1 MNTHTIKLLFAGA
14 IGFFVAWAWFAPVE
28 QEHEHEHDHDHHAH
42 DHHAHEHEEAHE
54 EVAMND
60 QDMVVHQI
68 TAVAVEAGTLKPVL
82 ELKGKL
88 IFHPDLVAHIV
99 PKISGIAKESKKKL
113 GDHVEKG
120 ELMAV
125 LESKEMADAKA
136 LYLDASSHESLML
149 KQLESQQV
157 LEDKKMGSKAALES
171 AVNAHEEALIAKNL
185 AKEKLLSY
193 GLMPADLE
201 NLSSDYRL
209 YEIRSPLKGVV
220 IQRHLTQGEY
230 VEGNEPIFEV
240 ADLSKVWVEIPVPQ
254 QEMKALKRGSVVK
267 VELPCA
273 PGSYQAELVYVS
285 PFVEQAS
292 ITGKAIAELKNE
304 KEIHCPGSYVKV
316 FVEGVT
322 SKTAL
327 LVPKKSVQ
335 EIEGEKVVF
344 VREGDLF
351 IKRVVQLGAEDSTFV
366 EVVEGLRK
374 GERVAHDGS
383 FLLKADLGKY
393 TMEHEH

>member
-1 MNTHTIKLLFAGA
+1 MNTHTFKFLLSGA
-14 IGFFVAWAWFAPVE
+14 IGFFIAWAWFSPIE
-28 QEHEHEHDHDHHAH
+28 QEHAHEHAHHHDHDH
-42 DHHAHEHEEAHE
+42 DHEHEEVHE
-54 EVAMND
+54 EVAMSD
-60 QDMVVHQI
+60 QEMATHQI
-68 TAVAVEAGTLKPVL
+68 TAVTVEEGTLRPIL
-82 ELKGKL
+82 ELKGKM
-88 IFHPDLVAHIV
+88 IFHPDLFAHIV
-99 PKISGIAKESKKKL
+99 PKISGIAKESRKKL

-136 LYLDASSHESLML
+136 LYLDASSHEEYMR
-149 KQLESQQV
+149 KQLESQQA
-157 LEDKKMGSKAALES
+157 LEDKKIGSKNALES
-171 AVNAHEEALIAKNL
+171 ALNSYEEAAIAKNL

-193 GLMPADLE
+193 GLQPEELN
-201 NLSSDYRL
+201 NLSADYRL
-209 YEIRSPLKGVV
+209 YEIRSPLKGTV

-230 VEGNEPIFEV
+230 VEGSEPIFEV

-254 QEMKALKRGSVVK
+254 QEMKALKRGSVVRIQ
-267 VELPCA
+267 LPCA
-273 PGSYQAELVYVS
+273 PETYNAELVYVS

-316 FVEGVT
+316 FIDGAASE
-322 SKTAL
+322 TAL

-351 IKRVVQLGAEDSTFV
+351 IKRIVQLGAEDHSSV
-366 EVVEGLRK
+366 EVVEGLTK
-374 GERVAHDGS
+374 GEQIAADGS
-383 FLLKADLGKY
+383 FILKADLGKY
-393 TMEHEH
+393 SMEHEH

>member
-1 MNTHTIKLLFAGA
+1 
-14 IGFFVAWAWFAPVE
+14 
-28 QEHEHEHDHDHHAH
+28 
-42 DHHAHEHEEAHE
+42 
-54 EVAMND
+54 MND
-60 QDMVVHQI
+60 QEMDLHQV
-68 TAVAVEAGTLKPVL
+68 TAVTVEAGKLKPVI

-120 ELMAV
+120 ELMAI

-136 LYLDASSHESLML
+136 LYLDATSHESLMQ
-149 KQLESQQV
+149 KQWESQQA
-157 LEDKKMGSKAALES
+157 LEDKKIGSKAALES
-171 AVNAHEEALIAKNL
+171 AQNAYEEAVIAKNL
-185 AKEKLLSY
+185 AKEKLLSF
-193 GLMPADLE
+193 GLFPSDLE
-201 NLSSDYRL
+201 NLSADYRL
-209 YEIRSPLKGVV
+209 YEIRSPLKGTV

-254 QEMKALKRGSVVK
+254 QEMKALKRGSQVR

-273 PGSYQAELVYVS
+273 PGSYQAELVYIS

-292 ITGKAIAELKNE
+292 ITGKAIAELKNDN
-304 KEIHCPGSYVKV
+304 EIHCPGSYVKV
-316 FVEGVT
+316 FIEGAT

-351 IKRVVQLGAEDSTFV
+351 VKRIVQLGAEDNTHV
-366 EVVEGLRK
+366 EVVEGLQR

>member
-1 MNTHTIKLLFAGA
+1 MNTHTVKLFFAGA
-14 IGFFVAWAWFAPVE
+14 VGFFLAWAWFSPV
-28 QEHEHEHDHDHHAH
+28 EHEHDHEH
-42 DHHAHEHEEAHE
+42 DHHDHEHEEAHE

-60 QDMVVHQI
+60 AEMAIHQV
-68 TAVAVEAGTLKPVL
+68 TAVPVEEGTLRPVL

-99 PKISGIAKESKKKL
+99 PKISGIAKESKKTL
-113 GDHVEKG
+113 GDRVEKG

-136 LYLDASSHESLML
+136 LYLDATSHESLIQ
-149 KQLESQQV
+149 KQLDSQLALQ
-157 LEDKKMGSKAALES
+157 DKNMGSKAALDS
-171 AVNAHEEALIAKNL
+171 AVNAHEEAVIAKNL
-185 AKEKLLSY
+185 AKEKLLSF
-193 GLMPADLE
+193 GLQPAELE
-201 NLSSDYRL
+201 NLSADYRL
-209 YEIRSPLKGVV
+209 YEIRSPIKGMV

-254 QEMKALKRGSVVK
+254 QEMKALKRGSLVR
-267 VELPCA
+267 VELPCS
-273 PGSYQAELVYVS
+273 PGSYKAELVYVS

-316 FVEGVT
+316 FIDGAAPE
-322 SKTAL
+322 TAL

-351 IKRVVQLGAEDSTFV
+351 LKRVVQLGAEDGTFV

-374 GERVAHDGS
+374 GERVAAEGS